1 METGRKNSLKI
12 ASAIRNISFS
22 FTKDERGSFLPLA
35 GLTLPVV
42 LLASMATLQYSGIQ
56 QAKGKVQSSVD
67 AAIMAAAIEANK
79 IEDQSDTAA
88 IMAKI
93 QETFEP
99 FLNANL
105 ESIGG
110 SFTYQTQAVTYNPDT
125 KRINAKVDFQ
135 FPSFVKQFTGKDS
148 YGHAVNS
155 SVDLSAKKKTALSMF
170 LVLDK
175 SGSMGW
181 SGRMTALKSA
191 VNQLYLQFKAEDPDR
206 KYIRTGAIAYD
217 SNTRGSL
224 PPNWNPKEANN
235 YTQAL
240 RPWGGTNSMRG
251 MQRAYTFLKGQ
262 REFNKHAKRNDSQVK
277 RAILLMTDGI
287 NSHHSYDTGTLNYCS
302 QAKTEGIEV
311 FTVAF
316 TAPSAAQQLLSQCAS
331 SSAHYFNATNSQQL
345 LDAFKA
351 IGNAA
356 AKSLAFTE

>member
-1 METGRKNSLKI
+1 MLFGRKFKAGISR
-12 ASAIRNISFS
+12 AIKRVPSSFV
-22 FTKDERGSFLPLA
+22 KDERGSFLPLA

-42 LLASMATLQYSGIQ
+42 LLASMTTLQYSGIQ
-56 QAKGKVQSSVD
+56 QAKGRVQSSVD

-79 IEDQSDTAA
+79 IEDQTDTAA

-93 QETFEP
+93 QESFEP

-105 ESIGG
+105 ETVGG
-110 SFTYQTQAVTYNPDT
+110 NFTYQTQAVTYNTET
-125 KRINAKVDFQ
+125 KRINAKVDFK
-135 FPSFVKQFTGKDS
+135 FPSFVKQFTGEDS
-148 YGHAVNS
+148 YEYAVNS

-181 SGRMTALKSA
+181 DGRMTALKSA
-191 VNQLYLQFKAEDPDR
+191 VNQLYLQFKTEDPDR
-206 KYIRTGAIAYD
+206 KYIRTGAVAYD
-217 SNTRGSL
+217 SYASSTL
-224 PPNWNPKEANN
+224 TPKWNPKKAND

-240 RPWGGTNSMRG
+240 TPWGGTNSMHG
-251 MQRAYTFLKGQ
+251 MGVAYNQLSGQ
-262 REFNKHAKRNDSQVK
+262 KEFNKHAKKNDSQVK
-277 RAILLMTDGI
+277 RAILLMTDGV
-287 NSHHSYDTGTLNYCS
+287 NNHHSYDTGTLSYCS